1 MSEPTAPPAGHPLAG
16 RTVLVTGGGSGIGA
30 GAATVLA
37 ARGARVLVAD
47 LDPRTAAD
55 TVHAVQGA
63 GGQASAHQ
71 VDVADT
77 ASVDA
82 LFAALAADGVLVD
95 GLVSSAG
102 VTSRHA
108 VTAMPDSEW
117 DRVLAVNLTG
127 TRTVTQRFAR
137 ALLER
142 GARGAVVHVASVM
155 AHFAA
160 PNLTSYVA
168 SKGGV
173 AMLTR
178 AAALE
183 LAPLGIRVNA
193 VSPGYIE
200 TGMTRRAF
208 AVPRFRDAVLART
221 PAGRFGTPEDV
232 GRVIAF
238 LLSDD
243 AGYVTGQVLPVDGG
257 MTTGDA
263 SLASP
268 SADELA
274 AVGP

>member
-1 MSEPTAPPAGHPLAG
+1 MSTVATPLSG

-30 GAATVLA
+30 GAAVVLA

-47 LDPRTAAD
+47 LDPGTAEATTAA
-55 TVHAVQGA
+55 VVEA
-63 GGQASAHQ
+63 GGRGEALR
-71 VDVADT
+71 VDVADV

-82 LFAALAADGVLVD
+82 LFAGLRERGVLAD
-95 GLVSSAG
+95 GLVNSAG

-108 VTAMPDSEW
+108 FTDTPDAEW
-117 DRVLAVNLTG
+117 DRVLGVNLTG
-127 TRTVTQRFAR
+127 TRAVTQRFAR
-137 ALLER
+137 ELIAQ
-142 GARGAVVHVASVM
+142 GSGGAVVNVASVM

-173 AMLTR
+173 GVLTR
-178 AAALE
+178 ATALE
-183 LAPLGIRVNA
+183 LAPHAIRVNA

-243 AGYVTGQVLPVDGG
+243 ADYVTGQLLPVDGG